1 MAADPEVFAR
11 ARAVFDAVVDL
22 GAAAR
27 AARLAAEPP
36 AVRELAGQWLAAEE
50 DDDSVFL
57 TRPSL
62 GVVKVLADL
71 LVQAEGVPERIGPYL
86 VSEELGRGTMGVV
99 YGAEH
104 AQSGAPVALKTL
116 SPFGR
121 SAGALARFR
130 AEVEVLSRLRHPGIP
145 QVHGC
150 LDEDGTPVLVMER
163 IEGPLLAPLLA
174 EAPLDRGAARTLLQ
188 RLISAVA
195 HAHDSGVVHRDIK
208 PGNVRL
214 RASPPPRTDPAPVLL
229 DFGIAAL
236 SGGPGAAAGTLD
248 YVAPEQ
254 LLGESPSP
262 AADVYSLGALGWQL
276 LTGAVPQALEGCPPD
291 EAVAAKQALQLDPS
305 ALHPADRALVDA
317 LCPRPEDRPPTA
329 AALAQALGL
338 PD

>member
-27 AARLAAEPP
+27 EARLAAEP
-36 AVRELAGQWLAAEE
+36 AEVRELAGRWLAAEE
-50 DDDSVFL
+50 DDDSAFM

-145 QVHGC
+145 EVHGC
-150 LDEDGTPVLVMER
+150 LDEEGTPVLVMER

-174 EAPLDRGAARTLLQ
+174 EAPLGRSPARTLLR

-195 HAHDSGVVHRDIK
+195 HAHASGVIHRDIK

-214 RASPPPRTDPAPVLL
+214 RGSPPPRTDPAPVLL

-236 SGGPGAAAGTLD
+236 SGGPGARAGTLD

-276 LTGAVPQALEGCPPD
+276 LTGAVPLDLEGSTPD
-291 EAVAAKQALQLDPS
+291 EAVAAKQRFVPETS
-305 ALHPADRALVDA
+305 RLHRADRALAAA
-317 LCPRPEDRPPTA
+317 LRPKPDLRPPTA
-329 AALAQALGL
+329 AALAAALGL
-338 PD
+338 AD